1 MDNVLQPNQREADP
15 AAAVFSQLVEEVGV
29 VRRLIAANDNTATLG
44 EIVQRLDK
52 LVEVIRIL
60 SRRPAMTLTPD
71 EMAAQITSAAEKAR
85 AEDHAA
91 MKQAREQME
100 KSARLMDS
108 HGARAV
114 TAREQ
119 RRDLAWTGGSCLLAG
134 ALLMSFLPGTIARG
148 APARWHWPERMAA
161 HVLWLDRWDAG
172 ERLLATADPEHWRAV
187 VLGNSIV
194 QDNQEAIAACLR
206 AAAKQHKPA
215 RCIVTIASAK
225 PQARQGAV

>member
-1 MDNVLQPNQREADP
+1 MDNVLQPNQPEADP
-15 AAAVFSQLVEEVGV
+15 AVAVFSQLVEEVGV

-71 EMAAQITSAAEKAR
+71 EMAVQIAAAAEKAR

-100 KSARLMDS
+100 KSARLME
-108 HGARAV
+108 GQGVRTV

-119 RRDLAWTGGSCLLAG
+119 RRHLAWMGGGCLLAG
-134 ALLMSFLPGTIARG
+134 VLLMSFLPGTIARG
-148 APARWHWPERMAA
+148 APASWHWPERMAA
-161 HVLWLDRWDAG
+161 HILRVDRWDAG
-172 ERLLATADPEHWRAV
+172 ERMLAAADPAHWRAV
-187 VLGNSIV
+187 VLGNRIV
-194 QDNQEAIAACLR
+194 EENQEAM
-206 AAAKQHKPA
+206 AKCFRVSQKSGKPA
-215 RCIVTIASAK
+215 NCRIRT
-225 PQARQGAV
+225 AVSR